1 MATVNKRTLSVAT
14 LSYSSSE
21 EPEDRQNRNIEL
33 KFKVLC
39 SGGPGLY
46 VPGPGWRGDLRRVAD
61 SRLPGRPGGPGCGNL
76 KFGEL
81 G

>member
-1 MATVNKRTLSVAT
+1 MNKRTLSVAT

-39 SGGPGLY
+39 SGGLY

-76 KFGEL
+76 KCGEL